1 MKHFYDKIKGAKMTL
16 RCLREGN
23 ELLEAQDT
31 EAKDFDGQWLIESKD
46 LRWSFPMVARA
57 IRYRQLKLTVYE
69 PQKAEVFCG
78 MQGDYIDRDYCE
90 ENKIEVVPFPTQG
103 GATAVNKGDLMFIFV
118 IPNKKGRYQFLEH
131 VMPAIAAYILQHSP
145 PETTVEIKGN
155 DIEVNG
161 KKILGSSTAHKM
173 GVVIESFFISGV
185 NGKKNL
191 DAIGHK
197 SKKREVTSLK
207 ELGINTQEFKNWL
220 IDLIGRALNERH

>member
-1 MKHFYDKIKGAKMTL
+1 MKHFYDKIKGAKLAM

-31 EAKDFDGQWLIESKD
+31 EAKDFDDQWLIESKD

-78 MQGDYIDRDYCE
+78 MQGDYINRDYCE
-90 ENKIEVVPFPTQG
+90 KNKIEVVPFPTQG
-103 GATAVNKGDLMFIFV
+103 GATAVNKSDLMFIFI
-118 IPNKKGRYQFLEH
+118 IPNKKGRYHFLEH
-131 VMPAIAAYILQHSP
+131 IMPKIAEYISTHTKDAEAVIS
-145 PETTVEIKGN
+145 GN

-185 NGKKNL
+185 NSKKNL

-197 SKKREVTSLK
+197 NKKREVTSLK

-220 IDLIGRALNERH
+220 IDQIGGALNERH